1 MGYLK
6 AKQLLVTLA
15 KVQEKEK
22 KNFNRLEIVKK
33 MNEIKYL
40 STQKKVPRLTLRKEV
55 IHLENKI
62 EGILELEEELM
73 KKKKHESKRIVSLK
87 KQITNLKKK
96 LTACQDK
103 DLKKKVERL
112 SHLLGDFLAKH
123 GTKDDIELSK
133 KILKEIKVK
142 KRLPST
148 KAKKIKHGRHPVKRQ
163 KVTEVSILT
172 EQDKLRIKRLQLR
185 MRILK
190 QELDQVEEVDLQK
203 TKLLEQRVSLLEMK
217 LNGYYK
223 EHPELLSETI
233 VEKKSEV
240 ISSPM
245 EVKHTLMF
253 NDSVSKESLLL
264 GDHGKSIEID
274 LEKELPLPPPP
285 KISD

>member
-1 MGYLK
+1 M
-6 AKQLLVTLA
+6 
-15 KVQEKEK
+15 
-22 KNFNRLEIVKK
+22 
-33 MNEIKYL
+33 
-40 STQKKVPRLTLRKEV
+40 
-55 IHLENKI
+55 
-62 EGILELEEELM
+62 
-73 KKKKHESKRIVSLK
+73 
-87 KQITNLKKK
+87 
-96 LTACQDK
+96 
-103 DLKKKVERL
+103 
-112 SHLLGDFLAKH
+112 GDFLAKH

-148 KAKKIKHGRHPVKRQ
+148 KAKKIKHDRHPVKRQ

-172 EQDKLRIKRLQLR
+172 EQDKLRIRRLQLR
-185 MRILK
+185 MKILK

-240 ISSPM
+240 VSSPM

-253 NDSVSKESLLL
+253 NGSESKESLLL

-285 KISD
+285 KMTD

>member
-148 KAKKIKHGRHPVKRQ
+148 KDKKIKHGRHPVKRQ

-172 EQDKLRIKRLQLR
+172 EQDKLRIRRLQLR

-203 TKLLEQRVSLLEMK
+203 TKLLEQRVSLLEIK
-217 LNGYYK
+217 LTGYYK

-240 ISSPM
+240 VSSPM

-253 NDSVSKESLLL
+253 NGSESKESLLL

-285 KISD
+285 KMTD